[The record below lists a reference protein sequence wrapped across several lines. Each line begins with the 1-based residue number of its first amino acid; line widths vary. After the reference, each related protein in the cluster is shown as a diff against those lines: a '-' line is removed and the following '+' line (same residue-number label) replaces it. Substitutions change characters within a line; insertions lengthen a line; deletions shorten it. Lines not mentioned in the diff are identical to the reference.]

1 MSSHIFRKSAL
12 ERISS
17 PEQLDALLQITT
29 PQNWLALIG
38 LLGLLLAG
46 LVWGI
51 FGRIPVEVSAPTVF
65 IYPGGIQNVP
75 ITTNGQLGEIY
86 RVPGDFV
93 QAGETVALVHDL
105 SGETIPVVSPHAG
118 RVLELKA
125 SEGSMVTLGMPLLSV
140 EALTEDG
147 SSIEAALFLSAAEA
161 ASVAV
166 GQSVKIATAYQ
177 EELGYVR
184 GQVKT
189 VNRYPATMAGLLN
202 ILGSEDLIQTVVR
215 SPNPIEVRVTLE
227 PTAVNSQAFA
237 AFIRSGSTGSAAIT
251 IDEQRPIEFVLPI
264 GE

>member
-17 PEQLDALLQITT
+17 PEQLDTLLQITT

-46 LVWGI
+46 LVWGV

-86 RVPGDFV
+86 RVPGDLI
-93 QAGETVALVHDL
+93 QAGEAVAIVHDL

-118 RVLELKA
+118 RILELKA
-125 SEGSMVTLGMPLLSV
+125 SEGSIVTLGMPLLSV
-140 EALTEDG
+140 EAFSEDG
-147 SSIEAALFLSAAEA
+147 SIEAALFLSAAEA

-166 GQSVKIATAYQ
+166 GQPVKIATAYQ

-184 GQVKT
+184 GQIKT

-215 SPNPIEVRVTLE
+215 ASNPIEVRVTLE
-227 PTAVNSQAFA
+227 PTAVSSQAFA